1 MPKLTVYQKKTCI
14 TCKKAMT
21 YLDDLGV
28 PYDAKDIVTE
38 PPSRPLLEA
47 AVDENNL
54 KAAMNSRSAI
64 YKEKNLGKATLSKAQ
79 LIDLMLA
86 DPNLI
91 KRPLIVNDTKKPYLG
106 FDADTL
112 KAYLKN

>member
-1 MPKLTVYQKKTCI
+1 
-14 TCKKAMT
+14 
-21 YLDDLGV
+21 
-28 PYDAKDIVTE
+28 
-38 PPSRPLLEA
+38 
-47 AVDENNL
+47 
-54 KAAMNSRSAI
+54 
-64 YKEKNLGKATLSKAQ
+64 
-79 LIDLMLA
+79 MLA